1 MQQEIQ
7 SQHWVRFQHGS
18 VTAFGTLVGDRIHE
32 YRGSMFG
39 VLDEQPQPTG
49 REWPLH
55 EVRLLCPTQPTK
67 VIALWN
73 NFAAL
78 GAKLNLA
85 VPAEPL
91 YLLKAPNSFAG
102 PGDVIRQPRSRGKVV
117 FEGELGIVI
126 GREAR
131 GVAVDEAMRHVFGYT
146 CANDV
151 TEAEILNRDASFTQW
166 VRAKGLDT
174 FCPMG
179 PVIATGLDPSTLVVT
194 TTLNDELR
202 QNYPISD
209 MRFPVAQLVSL
220 ISQDMTL
227 FPGDVILCGTSIGV
241 GSMKPGSDI
250 TVEIAGIGALR
261 NRYE

>member
-1 MQQEIQ
+1 MNT
-7 SQHWVRFQHGS
+7 SLQHWVRYVAGDRIG
-18 VTAFGTLVGDRIHE
+18 FGTLDGERIHE
-32 YRGSMFG
+32 HRGDMFEG
-39 VLDEQPQPTG
+39 PEPTG
-49 REWPLH
+49 REL
-55 EVRLLCPTQPTK
+55 ELGGVRLLSPTQPTK

-78 GAKLNLA
+78 GEKLKLA

-91 YLLKAPNSFAG
+91 YLLKSPNSFAG
-102 PGDVIRQPRSRGKVV
+102 PGDPIRQPRSQGKVV

-126 GREAR
+126 GKLAS
-131 GVAVDEAMRHVFGYT
+131 GVAEDAAMDHVFGYT

-151 TEAEILNRDASFTQW
+151 TEADILNRDASFAQW
-166 VRAKGLDT
+166 VRAKGFDT

-179 PVIATGLDPSTLVVT
+179 PVVATGLDASTLVVT

-209 MRFPVAQLVSL
+209 MRFSVARLVSL
-220 ISQDMTL
+220 ISADMTL

-241 GSMKPGSDI
+241 GSMKPGSDVTI
-250 TVEIAGIGALR
+250 EIAGIGALR
-261 NRYE
+261 NRYA